1 MDQQPDQA
9 SCLLPNSTD
18 DLIQEQ
24 LKELPEE

>member
-9 SCLLPNSTD
+9 SRLLPNSAD

-24 LKELPEE
+24 LQELPEE